1 MREPRSHPVRDLAIS
16 SLQSALAQEEAPG
29 PGGLF
34 RFVGKGACLVHGPRS
49 GDQHK
54 GGERRE

>member
-1 MREPRSHPVRDLAIS
+1 MKEPRSHPVRNLAIS
-16 SLQSALAQEEAPG
+16 PLQDALVQEEAPG
-29 PGGLF
+29 PGGVF
-34 RFVGKGACLVHGPRS
+34 RLAGKGICLVHGPCS